1 MKGDMFMKD
10 LVNGLKSNCER
21 GFNFLFQQID
31 EASDAVWKAKSG
43 RLLYWQ
49 HIYHAFACVDFF
61 AALPGAAMD
70 PGPGTI
76 DIAMFKDFPDQPLSK
91 EEIREYGLKK
101 KAQAYAWIDGLDDS
115 DLVKRNEANSERRK
129 MDVNNGMVMSGLAG
143 HCFYHVGCND
153 SILRENGHDGVY

>member
-1 MKGDMFMKD
+1 MKD

-21 GFNFLFQQID
+21 VFSFLFQQID

-43 RLLYWQ
+43 KMAYWQ

-61 AALPGAAMD
+61 VAPPGAAID

-76 DIAMFKDFPDQPLSK
+76 DIVMFKECPDQPFSK
-91 EEIREYGLKK
+91 EVVREYGLKK
-101 KAQAYAWIDGLDDS
+101 KAQAYEWIDGLDDS
-115 DLVKRNEANSERRK
+115 DLAKKNEASSERRK
-129 MDVNNGMVMSGLAG
+129 MDVSNGMVISGLAG

-153 SILRENGHDGVY
+153 SILRENGHAGVY